1 MEESYMLHEK
11 VFFKRPSAFLVY
23 NTQECYDIV
32 DSIDDFYRP
41 GEITVVYQFNDDII
55 LMHPI
60 RYHGLKATCSALQ
73 QLIKDIE
80 TKDIHCEKNDEK
92 IRKMTGD
99 PTFTTRKILLDF
111 LREELKAIQ

>member
-1 MEESYMLHEK
+1 MLHEK

-23 NTQECYDIV
+23 NTQDCFDLVESIV
-32 DSIDDFYRP
+32 DFYRP
-41 GEITVVYQFNDDII
+41 GEITVVYQFNDDIM
-55 LMHPI
+55 LMHPGKYI
-60 RYHGLKATCSALQ
+60 GEAGACSALQ

-92 IRKMTGD
+92 IREMTSD
-99 PTFTTRKILLDF
+99 PTFSTRKVLLDF

>member
-1 MEESYMLHEK
+1 MLHEK

-55 LMHPI
+55 LMHPEKYNGEAGARSAI
-60 RYHGLKATCSALQ
+60 RH
-73 QLIKDIE
+73 LIKKIE
-80 TKDIHCEKNDEK
+80 TSDIHSQKSDEK
-92 IRKMTGD
+92 IRETTGD
-99 PTFTTRKILLDF
+99 PTFTTRKVLLDF

>member
-1 MEESYMLHEK
+1 MLHEK

-32 DSIDDFYRP
+32 DSIVDFYRP

-55 LMHPI
+55 LMHPEKYNGEAGARSAI
-60 RYHGLKATCSALQ
+60 R
-73 QLIKDIE
+73 QLIKKIE
-80 TKDIHCEKNDEK
+80 TSDIHCEKSDEK
-92 IRKMTGD
+92 IRETTGD
-99 PTFTTRKILLDF
+99 PTFTTRKVLLDF